1 MNLIQTIK
9 HILTDILPRQNPIA
23 GRNIAVDRSPSGSII
38 SCLLNPYP
46 HASSVFVRNAT
57 GADLP
62 LGTVLAV
69 TGIVENPPAES
80 DIHVEAIVFSV
91 AIPEAG
97 ASPVSIAILME
108 DVPDGYDG
116 RAAISGAA
124 VARLSAAMPS
134 VPGRA
139 AFSGTGTLAPSDDG
153 PVTIVAAD
161 NSRLTAVAIIGG
173 NGGTASSQGKQTG
186 AFDVKIDGENVIV
199 YDSSDPDGDYCGYV
213 HAGSKTIHV
222 PKTTLALPTSRQ
234 GRIYVNV
241 SYGNPGGWNVSVS
254 YEDGAGNTT
263 FSERI
268 AEVLTSSSHSTVL
281 LSRVLGDIRITG
293 RWLV

>member
-9 HILTDILPRQNPIA
+9 HILTDLLPRQNPIA
-23 GRNIAVDRSPSGSII
+23 GRNIAVDRSPSGSTI
-38 SCLLNPYP
+38 SCLLEPYP

-69 TGIVENPPAES
+69 TGIVENPPDES

-139 AFSGTGTLAPSDDG
+139 AFSGTGTLTPSDDG
-153 PVTIVAAD
+153 PVSIVAAD

-173 NGGTASSQGKQTG
+173 SGAIEIYDGPFALSYDAEKKKVKVKSGYMSRNGEFIVVDNAEINPSNGGYVCVNSTLNS
-186 AFDVKIDGENVIV
+186 GEWTTPAIRIATPGV
-199 YDSSDPDGDYCGYV
+199 YDYPIGKV
-213 HAGSKTIHV
+213 TVAGSGQNRH
-222 PKTTLALPTSRQ
+222 
-234 GRIYVNV
+234 
-241 SYGNPGGWNVSVS
+241 VSVNS
-254 YEDGAGNTT
+254 FRVSVAII
-263 FSERI
+263 I
-268 AEVLTSSSHSTVL
+268 ATALCP
-281 LSRVLGDIRITG
+281 LSRDEI
-293 RWLV
+293 